1 VPALPEGRVVTAF
14 EHSTDALCGR
24 VAEYLEGA
32 LHAQA
37 SLRGSLEHALNLPVP
52 EMRAFEA
59 KLEAVAEE
67 AKSLRLKALR
77 VAASLEGVAR

>member
-1 VPALPEGRVVTAF
+1 MTRF
-14 EHSTDALCGR
+14 EHSTDQLCGR

-37 SLRGSLEHALNLPVP
+37 SLRGSLEFALDMEVP
-52 EMRAFEA
+52 AMRAFEA

-77 VAASLEGVAR
+77 VAASLEGSAHA